1 MTYGKEILIIL
12 LSYMAGCIS
21 TGYYLTLFSTGKD
34 IRAYGSTSTGAKNVG
49 RIMGK
54 TGFIATFLIDLAK
67 GMLAVWAGT
76 ILQIHPLAIIISM
89 LAVLV
94 GHIWPIQL
102 GFRGGKGIAVAIGVL
117 LIFDYWLIVW
127 AAMVFCA
134 GLIFFKKY
142 TVSIFIAIII
152 LPLITVLT
160 GHSVIDILGIT
171 VVATIIL
178 FAHRQNIFE
187 YVKNIKLEGK
197 KQRLQV

>member
-1 MTYGKEILIIL
+1 VIYGKEILIIL
-12 LSYMAGCIS
+12 LSYMTGCVS

-34 IRAYGSTSTGAKNVG
+34 IRAYGSTSTGATNVG
-49 RIMGK
+49 RILGK
-54 TGFIATFLIDLAK
+54 TGFIATFLIDMAK

-102 GFRGGKGIAVAIGVL
+102 DFRGGKGIAVVIGVL

-134 GLIFFKKY
+134 GLIFFKKH
-142 TVSIFIAIII
+142 TVSIFVAIII

-171 VVATIIL
+171 VIATIIL

-187 YVKNIKLEGK
+187 YVKKIKLEGK